1 MNFIKH
7 WNGGNIVQEEKITVC
22 KHMDSIQTKLR
33 IIHEE
38 NLIEDLMP
46 KDVEI
51 YKEINLEIENNLI

>member
-1 MNFIKH
+1 
-7 WNGGNIVQEEKITVC
+7 
-22 KHMDSIQTKLR
+22 MDSIQTKLR

-51 YKEINLEIENNLI
+51 YEEINLEIENNLI